1 MTAVLAALS
10 LIAIFPGKNNSK
22 MNNWLSLIPQKYWA
36 YLSLLLWGVLTF
48 ILLNKTVYGIDEGAA
63 QALLLAWSVA
73 DNVVSS
79 IVTLGLPDFRA
90 VILAPVGYLWTGNVL
105 AAKIATIIVMSGAA
119 WAFHAWRRRS
129 GDSEGALLATGMLL
143 ISPLV
148 LDQIDAISVAPYLL
162 ITFALG
168 VWSDQIYRESPQAFG
183 GMYFAQ
189 LFLCLVSTTLHPAGM
204 AYPLALL
211 WSWYRNPLNR
221 KQQSYFIG
229 GIFLTVMLALI
240 LTLGWSHVEWFAN
253 PVKGLSGLLLG
264 SADGAEV
271 GALRWIAG
279 TGMLFILLLVIWKQA
294 GNLWADLLGRTLLAA
309 LVIGMLTGDDIF
321 GIIALTTCLYW
332 GMPLV
337 LQKRTD
343 SPGGFWKQR
352 GLALLLLVVIATT
365 FMNIDKA
372 HYQKVLEGNLTPRDN
387 LIKALV
393 ENIESTQ
400 VDEQR
405 QKSPPEKPFR
415 IASQWPAR
423 TMLACRCDTLPL
435 PPSVKDEQAL
445 FTMLK
450 GINYLI
456 FDPRDLQ
463 NSSLSHN
470 LALMGA
476 GKVETIV
483 LQQGGVIV
491 EIKGSPIEK
500 KQ

>member
-1 MTAVLAALS
+1 
-10 LIAIFPGKNNSK
+10 
-22 MNNWLSLIPQKYWA
+22 MNDWLSRIPQKYWA
-36 YLSLLLWGVLTF
+36 LLSLLLWGALCF
-48 ILLNKTVYGIDEGAA
+48 MLLHKTAYGIDEGAA
-63 QALLLAWSVA
+63 HALLLAWSVA

-90 VILAPVGYLWTGNVL
+90 VILAPVGYLWTGNIL

-119 WAFHAWRRRS
+119 WAFNTWRRRS
-129 GDSEGALLATGMLL
+129 GDSEGALLATGLLL

-148 LDQIDAISVAPYLL
+148 LDQIDTISVAPYLL

-168 VWSDQIYRESPQAFG
+168 VWSNQIYRESPQAFG

-189 LFLCLVSTTLHPAGM
+189 LFLCLVSTTLHPAGL

-229 GIFLTVMLALI
+229 GIVLTVVLALV

-253 PVKGLSGLLLG
+253 PVNSLSSLLLG
-264 SADGAEV
+264 SADSGEIGAF
-271 GALRWIAG
+271 RWM
-279 TGMLFILLLVIWKQA
+279 TGIGVLFILLLVIWKQA
-294 GNLWADLLGRTLLAA
+294 GNLWADLLGRILLAA
-309 LVIGMLTGDDIF
+309 LAIGILVGDDIF
-321 GIIALTTCLYW
+321 GIIALATCLYW
-332 GMPLV
+332 GLPLI
-337 LQKRTD
+337 LQKQTGAQ
-343 SPGGFWKQR
+343 GGFWRQR
-352 GLALLLLVVIATT
+352 GIAMLLIFVIATI

-372 HYQKVLEGNLTPRDN
+372 RYQKVLEGNLAPRDN

-393 ENIESTQ
+393 ENIENSSSDEHTQ
-400 VDEQR
+400 Q
-405 QKSPPEKPFR
+405 PPPKKPFR

-435 PPSVKDEQAL
+435 PPRVKDEQAL
-445 FTMLK
+445 ITMLK

-456 FDPRDLQ
+456 FDPRDPQ

-470 LALMGA
+470 LALIGA
-476 GKVETIV
+476 GKVETII
-483 LQQGGVIV
+483 LQKGGVIV
-491 EIKGSPIEK
+491 EIKGSSIEQK
-500 KQ
+500 K